1 MVISCS
7 YFAGLIFS
15 CMSRKLKDMIM
26 YSISTTTPNL
36 LMLDGQ
42 GSWKGQGPLWPITY
56 PWCGD
61 YILRLYQMLMQ
72 TWPWWMVFT
81 LNVLSVHF
89 LFHFMKDVE
98 FTYKGI
104 SNQFAVV
111 LWIFTYFFSEFP
123 NRTLYLCMWKS
134 SDANP
139 CLAEGDYLLVLGACN
154 LLLWTSKYGTFRGL
168 FQWCYCNGGL
178 KWVKRWWRRSRVSHE
193 F

>member
-36 LMLDGQ
+36 LMLNGQ

-81 LNVLSVHF
+81 LDVLSVHF

-123 NRTLYLCMWKS
+123 NRTLSLHVKVFWCKPMSCWGWLS
-134 SDANP
+134 P
-139 CLAEGDYLLVLGACN
+139 CLGCVQSATVN
-154 LLLWTSKYGTFRGL
+154 
-168 FQWCYCNGGL
+168 FQVW
-178 KWVKRWWRRSRVSHE
+178 HI
-193 F
+193 